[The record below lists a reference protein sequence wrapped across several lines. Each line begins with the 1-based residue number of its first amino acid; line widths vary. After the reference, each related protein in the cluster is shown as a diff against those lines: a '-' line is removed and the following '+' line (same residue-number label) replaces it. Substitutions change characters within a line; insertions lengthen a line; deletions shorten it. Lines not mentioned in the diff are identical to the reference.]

1 MAKKKEE
8 TAVKAAP
15 VRKDVDLDGVKV
27 VYVDSPSR
35 IQRVYEKRKLTQ
47 PELTKGDVF
56 VHVEVEKDGQ
66 RYTGLSQTLKVL
78 DKADYEALL
87 NAYSTGEPI
96 DLTIRVDDYSKKT
109 GNYFFFVNN
118 HVSVDALYDDVAA
131 DKPVSQSTNK
141 APIANLID
149 MADM

>member
-1 MAKKKEE
+1 MAKKE
-8 TAVKAAP
+8 TAAKAAP

-35 IQRVYEKRKLTQ
+35 IQRVYAKRKLTQ
-47 PELTKGDVF
+47 PELTQGDIF

-87 NAYSTGEPI
+87 KAYSSGEPI
-96 DLTIRVDDYSKKT
+96 DLTIRVDEVSKKT

-118 HVSVDALYDDVAA
+118 HVSVDDIYSDVVA
-131 DKPVSQSTNK
+131 DKPVSQSANK
-141 APIANLID
+141 ASIGSLIEASD
-149 MADM
+149 I